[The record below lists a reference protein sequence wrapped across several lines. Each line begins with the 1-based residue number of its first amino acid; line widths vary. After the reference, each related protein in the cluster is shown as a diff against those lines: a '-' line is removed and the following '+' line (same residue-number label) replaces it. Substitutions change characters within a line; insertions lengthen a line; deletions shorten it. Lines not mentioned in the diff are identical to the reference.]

1 MPDDSTRMGFM
12 MRSKDG
18 NKDNASYLFFEDRPG
33 SEAVE
38 LHSEKDLKVS
48 VENDK
53 TVNVDGN
60 RTTTILKEQKDDV
73 TGDASFY
80 YRAKR
85 TTTVDQE
92 ETTTFNN
99 SQTETIKNGRKLN
112 IISGGDTVNIKEGR
126 ITDVEGTD
134 LHHVTE
140 LVTEKFD
147 GGLNTTIAKGVALN
161 ITSNGSLQNIKGNV
175 LVNVEGDYTK
185 LVSRKIVIKAP
196 SIVFDSPSVE
206 YTHKEERSFWEDY
219 FSFKLVSLAFKGGD
233 ASVSLLS
240 SAFKGMAY
248 NKTGFE
254 VSKQE
259 GKVAFSTALHPSQA
273 TFRSMPLR
281 LCC

>member
-12 MRSKDG
+12 TRSKDG

-38 LHSEKDLKVS
+38 LHSEKHMKVS

-85 TTTVDQE
+85 TSTVDQE

-99 SQTETIKNGRKLN
+99 SQTETIKNVRKLN
-112 IISGGDTVNIKEGR
+112 ITSGGDVATIKGDSS
-126 ITDVEGTD
+126 TDVEVTE
-134 LHHVTE
+134 LHHVTQ

-147 GGLNTTIAKGVALN
+147 SGLHTTIAKGAMLN
-161 ITSNGSLQNIKGNV
+161 ITSDGSVENIKGNV
-175 LVNVEGDYTK
+175 SINVEGEYTK

-206 YTHKEERSFWEDY
+206 YKHKEDKSFWEDY
-219 FSFKLVSLAFKGGD
+219 FSFKIVSLAFKGGD

-240 SAFKGMAY
+240 SAFKGIIRLVLKFL
-248 NKTGFE
+248 NKKARWLL
-254 VSKQE
+254 VQLYIILKQLF
-259 GKVAFSTALHPSQA
+259 GAWSL
-273 TFRSMPLR
+273 RS
-281 LCC
+281 CC